1 MGLDVYISKKIF
13 IGAMYR
19 SCGITGEIRLF
30 RHGREI
36 PVVLENVSY
45 VIEQIFH
52 GRKTWWL
59 LEWLNGELPEELSG
73 NGEDHE
79 ISRERMSKLC
89 RSSAEVLRHKDEQD
103 FNAVW
108 TEHLG
113 CPVNEDLDEE
123 SKGILLQD
131 IQELKEGLER
141 ALGDEDVTFA
151 VSASW

>member
-45 VIEQIFH
+45 VIEQLYH

-59 LEWLNGELPEELSG
+59 LEWLNRELPEDLPG
-73 NGEDHE
+73 DGEDRE
-79 ISRERMSKLC
+79 ISQEIMSRLC
-89 RSSAEVLRHKDEQD
+89 KGCTEVLRHKHEPD
-103 FNAVW
+103 FNAVCKA
-108 TEHLG
+108 HLG
-113 CPVNEDLDEE
+113 CQPRENIDEE

-141 ALGDEDVTFA
+141 ALGDQDVTFM

>member
-45 VIEQIFH
+45 IIEQIFH

-59 LEWLNGELPEELSG
+59 LEWLNRELPVGLSG
-73 NGEDHE
+73 DGEE
-79 ISRERMSKLC
+79 REVSREDMIRLC
-89 RSSAEVLRHKDEQD
+89 RGCSEVLRHKDAQD

-141 ALGDEDVTFA
+141 ALGDEDVTFM

>member
-45 VIEQIFH
+45 IIEQIYH

-79 ISRERMSKLC
+79 ISREVLSRLC
-89 RSSAEVLRHKDEQD
+89 RDCAEVLRHKDAQD

-108 TEHLG
+108 KEHLG
-113 CPVNEDLDEE
+113 CQVNEDLDEE

-141 ALGDEDVTFA
+141 ALGDEDVTFM

>member
-13 IGAMYR
+13 IGAMYE
-19 SCGITGEIRLF
+19 SCGITGEIHLF
-30 RHGREI
+30 KHGKEI
-36 PVVLENVSY
+36 PLVLENVSC
-45 VIEQIFH
+45 VIEQIYH

-59 LEWLNGELPEELSG
+59 LEWLNRELDEALSG
-73 NGEDHE
+73 DGEDHE
-79 ISRERMSKLC
+79 ISRAVLTKLSKC
-89 RSSAEVLRHKDEQD
+89 CAEVLRYKDEQD

-108 TEHLG
+108 KAHLG
-113 CPVNEDLDEE
+113 CQVNEDLDEE

-141 ALGDEDVTFA
+141 ALGDEDVTFM

>member
-13 IGAMYR
+13 IGAMYK

-30 RHGREI
+30 SRGKEI
-36 PVVLENVSY
+36 PVVLENVSFI
-45 VIEQIFH
+45 IEQLYH

-59 LEWLNGELPEELSG
+59 LEWLNRELPVGVSG
-73 NGEDHE
+73 VGEDRE
-79 ISRERMSKLC
+79 ISREDLIRLSC
-89 RSSAEVLRHKDEQD
+89 DCAEVLRHKDEQD
-103 FNAVW
+103 FNAVCR
-108 TEHLG
+108 EHLG
-113 CPVNEDLDEE
+113 CQVNEDLDEE

-141 ALGDEDVTFA
+141 ALGDQDVTFM

>member
-36 PVVLENVSY
+36 PVVLENVSC
-45 VIEQIFH
+45 VIEQVYH
-52 GRKTWWL
+52 GHKTWWL
-59 LEWLNGELPEELSG
+59 LEWLNMGLPEELSG

-79 ISRERMSKLC
+79 ISREVLSRLC
-89 RSSAEVLRHKDEQD
+89 RDCAEVLRHKDEQD

-108 TEHLG
+108 KEHLG
-113 CPVNEDLDEE
+113 CQVNEDLDEE

-141 ALGDEDVTFA
+141 ALGDQDVTFTVA
-151 VSASW
+151 ASW